1 LNRLLACS
9 YSRQT
14 VCRTGDKEVAQAVG
28 AMDESNKKKEGV
40 GEFVRE
46 TRAELDRTTFPSS
59 EDVKNTTI
67 IVVISVIFFAIYL
80 FLIDQAWVYIL
91 EALTW
96 VVNKIAGA

>member
-1 LNRLLACS
+1 MEK
-9 YSRQT
+9 
-14 VCRTGDKEVAQAVG
+14 G
-28 AMDESNKKKEGV
+28 KKKESV
-40 GEFVRE
+40 GEFITN

-67 IVVISVIFFAIYL
+67 IVIVSVLFFAVYL
-80 FLIDQAWVYIL
+80 FLIDQAWTYIL